1 MVGSNIVS
9 GHILLYKK
17 VSVVKIFTIKF
28 GYISKIYYLCKYVC
42 PMV

>member
-1 MVGSNIVS
+1 MVGSNIAS
-9 GHILLYKK
+9 DHIIYKK
-17 VSVVKIFTIKF
+17 VRVVKIFTIKF